1 MSTQN
6 LSIRHGADVNLLA
19 NRRTSAGTLPL
30 FKTLSA
36 RDLFQVLNAKRLES
50 RPVVGQ
56 DRGPFKLD
64 KTGRKRYLSKVST
77 PIYGEPTFKNR
88 IFEGRHI

>member
-1 MSTQN
+1 MSIQN
-6 LSIRHGADVNLLA
+6 LEVRQADVNLLK

-36 RDLFQVLNAKRLES
+36 RELFPVLNRKRLDS
-50 RPVVGQ
+50 RPVIGQ

-64 KTGRKRYLSKVST
+64 KTGRKRYLGKPT
-77 PIYGEPTFKNR
+77 PIFGAPTFRNV
-88 IFEGRHI
+88 IVEGRHI